1 MARINSAEAEK
12 EAVLEAA
19 RLMAVSA
26 RTAPKGRGL
35 DSIKTLILHGDDE
48 LERLAQVMEETYR
61 EDPDRLQFFQRN
73 AEDVRKSAVVL
84 LIGVT
89 GEPKK
94 PELPI
99 NCGAC
104 GHNCQAML
112 KGKKIDTGNARG
124 PMCLFQGID
133 LGIAL
138 GSAVKA
144 ASDYNLDNRM
154 MYSIG
159 AASRKLKLMEADL
172 IVGIPLSVTG
182 KNVYFTGR

>member
-1 MARINSAEAEK
+1 MARINSAEAER
-12 EAVLEAA
+12 EAVLEVA

-26 RTAPKGRGL
+26 RTAPKGRGQ
-35 DSIKTLILHGDDE
+35 DSIKTLILYGDDE
-48 LERLAQVMEETYR
+48 LERLAKIMEER
-61 EDPDRLQFFQRN
+61 PEDDPNRWFFKRN
-73 AEDVRKSAVVL
+73 AEDVRKSMAVL

-94 PELPI
+94 IEQPL

-104 GHNCQAML
+104 GHNCQAIL
-112 KGKKIDTGNARG
+112 KAKKIDTGDARG

-144 ASDYNLDNRM
+144 ASDYNVDNRM
-154 MYSIG
+154 MYSMS
-159 AASRKLKLMEADL
+159 AAARKLKLMDADM

-182 KNVYFTGR
+182 KNIYFTGR

>member
-1 MARINSAEAEK
+1 MVRIDSAEAER

-26 RTAPKGRGL
+26 RTAPKGRGQ
-35 DSIKTLILHGDDE
+35 DSIKTLILYGDDE
-48 LERLAQVMEETYR
+48 LESLAKVMETR
-61 EDPDRLQFFQRN
+61 PEDDPVSPFFKRN
-73 AEDVRKSAVVL
+73 AEDVRKSAVIL

-94 PELPI
+94 IEEPI

-104 GHNCQAML
+104 GHNCQAIL
-112 KGKKIDTGNARG
+112 KAKKIDTGDANG
-124 PMCLFQGID
+124 PMCLFQGMD

-159 AASRKLKLMEADL
+159 AAARKLKLMNADL
-172 IVGIPLSVTG
+172 VIGIPLSVTG

>member
-1 MARINSAEAEK
+1 MARINSVEAER
-12 EAVLEAA
+12 EAVLEVA

-26 RTAPKGRGL
+26 RTAPKGRGQ

-48 LERLAQVMEETYR
+48 LERLAKAMGER
-61 EDPDRLQFFQRN
+61 PEDDPNAWFFKRN
-73 AEDVRKSAVVL
+73 AEDVRKSIAVL

-94 PELPI
+94 IESAF

-104 GHNCQAML
+104 GHNCQAIL
-112 KGKKIDTGNARG
+112 KAKKIDTGDARG

-144 ASDYNLDNRM
+144 ASDYNIDNRM

-159 AASRKLKLMEADL
+159 AAARRLKLIEADFV
-172 IVGIPLSVTG
+172 VGIPLSVTG
-182 KNVYFTGR
+182 KNIYFTGR